1 MRHFRQVDAPERRC
15 AVIEPLHGEA
25 VQIDEIAIGD
35 GEIVPPSLGHV
46 IEFPIRFVEQP
57 STALS
62 RC

>member
-1 MRHFRQVDAPERRC
+1 MTRRRT
-15 AVIEPLHGEA
+15 LA